1 MQPLRS
7 GGSSRKKRLLHPAW
21 VIFLNLIGS
30 TSHADALAQ
39 TPAYSIAAIEY
50 APGPL
55 QKVGKVKAGLLCL
68 PKGTLRWRDIARPV
82 ERELMT
88 RLTDTLAKEGLVT
101 AAPPDAMFGDAA
113 PQTTYRI
120 KIIVEELRLT
130 LCVAGFGI
138 GKKPAGTGSVRV
150 RWERYDR
157 VARTRTDSTE
167 YEIPIAADGRDARN
181 TAAVLTDALVES
193 ARRYAAT
200 RVN

>member
-1 MQPLRS
+1 MAIIAPICL
-7 GGSSRKKRLLHPAW
+7 GSHITAAASA
-21 VIFLNLIGS
+21 
-30 TSHADALAQ
+30 
-39 TPAYSIAAIEY
+39 PAYSIAAIEY

-68 PKGTLRWRDIARPV
+68 PKGTLRWRDIARPEDRV
-82 ERELMT
+82 LLN
-88 RLTDTLAKEGLVT
+88 RLTDTLAQHEIAT
-101 AAPPDAMFGDAA
+101 APPPDALFGDAA

-138 GKKPAGTGSVRV
+138 GKKPAGTGLVRV

-167 YEIPIAADGRDARN
+167 YEIPIDADGRDARN
-181 TAAVLTDALVES
+181 TPAVLTDALLES